1 MVDWNS
7 ILAYST
13 LKIVKIKDWKLGV
26 LHYVFM
32 ILIIAYILGFTVL
45 YQKRYQA
52 IKTPAGSVR
61 ISFLAPE
68 KRTPPAYRK
77 APEDYHY
84 CKTSVNP
91 VIHTHN
97 HTYDNYECQYWDE
110 QLVVYPPV
118 SGSDILITSRYTES
132 YQVLDHCSL
141 SRPNCSYV
149 SNNVT
154 QHYIAGIEDFT
165 YMFQHTM
172 YTDKF
177 QRSGSEIN
185 GVWLDGNGKPVSQD
199 EIQSPNVIGVIG
211 KTDVFTLGFLLN
223 HTEGGISLDD
233 PTSKN
238 RTMRAGG
245 IVILLYIQYTNRETF
260 NQNTFK
266 YYYKPHLIPD
276 TYYKSE
282 QPIYTKDIAKRKI
295 WDRHGV
301 RVIVLQIGEIGS
313 FDFQVL
319 LLTFVSGLG
328 LLAVATT
335 VVDLLAVYLLPKHRV
350 FYKYKYEGTP
360 TSTAPN
366 AGLINSTIY
375 SDAEGFD
382 RA

>member
-1 MVDWNS
+1 
-7 ILAYST
+7 
-13 LKIVKIKDWKLGV
+13 
-26 LHYVFM
+26 
-32 ILIIAYILGFTVL
+32 
-45 YQKRYQA
+45 
-52 IKTPAGSVR
+52 
-61 ISFLAPE
+61 
-68 KRTPPAYRK
+68 
-77 APEDYHY
+77 
-84 CKTSVNP
+84 
-91 VIHTHN
+91 
-97 HTYDNYECQYWDE
+97 
-110 QLVVYPPV
+110 
-118 SGSDILITSRYTES
+118 
-132 YQVLDHCSL
+132 
-141 SRPNCSYV
+141 
-149 SNNVT
+149 
-154 QHYIAGIEDFT
+154 
-165 YMFQHTM
+165 M

-301 RVIVLQIGEIGS
+301 RVIVLQIG
-313 FDFQVL
+313 
-319 LLTFVSGLG
+319 
-328 LLAVATT
+328 
-335 VVDLLAVYLLPKHRV
+335 
-350 FYKYKYEGTP
+350 
-360 TSTAPN
+360 
-366 AGLINSTIY
+366 
-375 SDAEGFD
+375 
-382 RA
+382 